1 MKNHLG
7 LIFRLAIAAAGIGFI
22 IFSLNWTDRVY
33 LPAGYELAEGVG
45 GGAEGRSYPVQGRRD
60 DAVLLAPTFDAQGH
74 GPDAAW
80 LPKSELGVEKH
91 QPRFEPSVMTT
102 LREAKGGLLLLG
114 GLLYAP
120 SFLIGALR
128 WFMLMRAR
136 GMDVALSRSFRLT
149 MVGVFFNL
157 CMPGATGGDVMKAY
171 YAAKRSAQRSTA
183 VMTVVVDRICGLL
196 GLVLLVALL
205 GLTMLDQDTP
215 RQITIAMWALLL
227 GLLVFAWV
235 YTHPHLR
242 KLIGFD
248 WLLSKLPGGQLL
260 ASLDQAILAYRDHKK
275 EIALGIAMS
284 MPIHICVALSLSC
297 AAYAFGVQQP
307 LIFMLGSIPVAAL
320 VGALPISGP
329 LGLGAMDVTAV
340 ALLSDP
346 VLATT
351 HQIAMMLVI
360 YRLYAVCYGLLGS
373 LGLIRGDIHLH
384 PPEAV
389 ESDSQAEAEAVQ
401 P

>member
-1 MKNHLG
+1 MKKYLG
-7 LIFRLAIAAAGIGFI
+7 LIFRLVIAAAGIGFI

-33 LPAGYELAEGVG
+33 LPAGYELAPGVHGGEEGQTFSVLDER
-45 GGAEGRSYPVQGRRD
+45 GGAFLIGRPPDS
-60 DAVLLAPTFDAQGH
+60 AGH
-74 GPDAAW
+74 GPDGAW
-80 LPKSELGVEKH
+80 LPKTELGVDKN

-183 VMTVVVDRICGLL
+183 VMTVVVDRLCGLL
-196 GLVLLVALL
+196 GLVLLVAIL
-205 GLTMLDQDTP
+205 GLTMLDQSTP
-215 RQITIAMWALLL
+215 RQITIAMWGLLL
-227 GLLVFAWV
+227 GVLAFAWV

-242 KLIGFD
+242 RLIGFD
-248 WLLSKLPGGQLL
+248 WLLGKLPGGQLL
-260 ASLDQAILAYRDHKK
+260 GRLDQAILAYRGHKK
-275 EIALGIAMS
+275 QIALGIAMS

-307 LIFMLGSIPVAAL
+307 LLFMLGSIPVAAL

-373 LGLIRGDIHLH
+373 LGLMRGDIHLH
-384 PPEAV
+384 PPAGAGDPDTPVEAA
-389 ESDSQAEAEAVQ
+389 SN
-401 P
+401 